1 MYTQN
6 THTFTRIRAVHVYV
20 YTNLYIYISVYMLSM
35 CCSQKLYMVGL
46 IFLFLKIS
54 TQGLTKFTELIKVPL
69 MALMLHTSE
78 VIRKFLLYNHIFILA
93 WLQLSVSCACRMPLL
108 PWTSGCFPL
117 PAQEAGEERLPFLT
131 RPPEWPPR
139 WGERRLVP
147 SGDSFIT
154 RRNLTLLSDVWKGEK
169 ALFFFLT
176 EYGT

>member
-1 MYTQN
+1 
-6 THTFTRIRAVHVYV
+6 
-20 YTNLYIYISVYMLSM
+20 MLSM